1 MTDSISKYPK
11 AGSCRRPGAIA
22 KRWLDIVLYAIFGV
36 AFVGIMAE
44 ISAGNQLE
52 WLTWNEGI
60 FANEWIRCAIQAL
73 GWALL
78 LSADCLRTTFSC
90 RQFARIRYPSCLGTV
105 LLAYFAIIAIFL
117 GASVFDQDIIFH
129 LATPVFISSLV
140 AVLAPL
146 ISFIVGIIIKDF
158 ALRLYHYRRQKTKP
172 TKNEKAHHDWLPK
185 DLQWILNETPVPD
198 DGDDKFNFIPT
209 YTRLADTISH
219 IDGNAPP
226 TTIGLVGPYGSGKTS
241 TTHSV
246 ETLTHQKRK
255 DIHFVLVPAW
265 GIAEHGLTGFVL
277 QRMVSKL
284 EELGID
290 CLAIRGIPT
299 HYLAA
304 IKVVNDKAGTL
315 AELFCAP
322 TSSPN
327 DVLAKCQHVLEAL
340 GIFLVVCIQDAERN
354 GSRKS
359 LQELAGLLDRFR
371 TMPNVTF
378 IVEANENTHERI
390 DLSRICDYIERMP
403 TMPYQDTKRW
413 LLEFRKACSD
423 FSTKGTTEYS
433 SQTGK
438 NDACHDRN
446 TEKTIELPRTHS
458 MEAELC
464 STDSQREITKLL
476 GTPKVFKHGLRN
488 ICVAW
493 EKLHGEVDLDE
504 LIWLNILRCVAP
516 EAWEFIV
523 RNIDKLRSIDQ
534 PDQDAAK
541 KLRSDLVDDWHRTTQ
556 KVDNSTAC
564 QLLLKIIGI
573 NLVDLDNEGRKQTIS
588 VTMKCPQSIFS
599 PQYGSTYF
607 TRIMTISIDQK
618 GLRDQTI
625 LRWISEWKSGNKAAL
640 LDSLFNDNKGL
651 VAEKVFQFRTFLSD
665 DEHNRMQRELDLCTD
680 YITEALKR
688 FGRKATIRDIN
699 VTFVRDLALQG
710 YSLYKEDDIKV
721 MDLIL
726 DDNNNPQKNHERK
739 YAKWIQERIAQA
751 LDISLE
757 IAYYLFNIISDNLIG
772 RKEELLSF
780 FTNLFLEK
788 LQHDPAYLGRVLN
801 PEKPTLL
808 RQLMQISEDA
818 PTRYRECFSSI
829 ITASE
834 QNPLVVVPHLVH
846 LIANVL
852 NDSFAST
859 TPPKNL
865 RDLEFLNQLP
875 PSQDDLRSLR
885 NVLQKYC
892 DNPDA
897 KPEIIERIKSV
908 LLALG
913 NDTDI
918 RDDLPTTPEAP
929 NDNTMPD
936 AKTDK

>member
-22 KRWLDIVLYAIFGV
+22 KRWLDIVLYAIFGG

-423 FSTKGTTEYS
+423 FSTKRTTEYS

-476 GTPKVFKHGLRN
+476 GTPRVFKHGLRN

-534 PDQDAAK
+534 PDQDAAN
-541 KLRSDLVDDWHRTTQ
+541 KLVSDLVDDWHRTTQ

-680 YITEALKR
+680 YITKALHI
-688 FGRKATIRDIN
+688 FGRNANKKSIDTKFINDFFNDVIGGGNEYSIWIRERIKQAID
-699 VTFVRDLALQG
+699 
-710 YSLYKEDDIKV
+710 YSLRMAY
-721 MDLIL
+721 DLYISFSSIL
-726 DDNNNPQKNHERK
+726 HKGQKDLLH
-739 YAKWIQERIAQA
+739 
-751 LDISLE
+751 
-757 IAYYLFNIISDNLIG
+757 YYM
-772 RKEELLSF
+772 
-780 FTNLFLEK
+780 NLFWERLRN
-788 LQHDPAYLGRVLN
+788 DPDYLGRVLN
-801 PEKPTLL
+801 PEDQTMLWHLIFLSKYTATRFSECLSHI
-808 RQLMQISEDA
+808 ISSA
-818 PTRYRECFSSI
+818 
-829 ITASE
+829 E
-834 QNPLVVVPHLVH
+834 QTPLIVVPHLVH
-846 LIANVL
+846 LIATVL
-852 NDSFAST
+852 EHASK
-859 TPPKNL
+859 TPKENPFS
-865 RDLEFLNQLP
+865 LEFLNQLN